1 MSAAGCARWVG
12 PRSRR
17 GPPVVAADLQH
28 LLWSAHDG
36 AVSDQQQAAA
46 CAASRLAMVREAEQR
61 VTDLVLL
68 ARLALGAL
76 IGFIV
81 GAERERRGSRAGDR
95 TFALVALGAAGFTAV
110 GVENFP
116 STAEKVIAG
125 VVTGVGFLGAG
136 LIMRG
141 NGGHVLGLTTAAS
154 IWATAAAG
162 IYAGAG
168 EPVLAVGMAAIVLLV
183 LETPYLPVLRRLHTD
198 NQHRFDHE
206 RANSETVEET

>member
-1 MSAAGCARWVG
+1 M
-12 PRSRR
+12 
-17 GPPVVAADLQH
+17 
-28 LLWSAHDG
+28 
-36 AVSDQQQAAA
+36 
-46 CAASRLAMVREAEQR
+46 
-61 VTDLVLL
+61 TDLALL

-81 GAERERRGSRAGDR
+81 GSERERRGSRAGDR

-125 VVTGVGFLGAG
+125 IVTGVGFLGAG
-136 LIMRG
+136 LIMKG
-141 NGGHVLGLTTAAS
+141 NGGHVVGLTTAAS

-168 EPVLAVGMAAIVLLV
+168 EPVMALGMGGIVLLV

-198 NQHRFDHE
+198 SPRRSRHDHTGVQPVQ
-206 RANSETVEET
+206 ET